1 MSSDPE
7 RAPAAT
13 RSPTAPPPGTGA
25 APTTTGT
32 GPTPPAVTTP
42 RRLTVEVWIVLG
54 LSLLKAGVYAVIVL
68 VDRLTQTASLGS
80 QSTALNPSQ
89 SARPWL
95 DLLYQLYSILVPL
108 VPVALVLYL
117 LAPTF
122 RAAARRIGLDG
133 SRPWGD
139 LGRGAALAAA
149 IGIPGLGLYAA
160 GRALGITVQVQP
172 EALGSAWWTIPVLL
186 LAAAQNGLLE
196 EVVAVG
202 YLSER
207 LRDLRWRA
215 PAIIVASAL
224 LRGSYHLY
232 QGIGPFVGNVVMGLV
247 FAEVYRRTR
256 RVTPLVVAHTLM
268 DAFVFVG
275 YSLVPTAWL
284 VALHL
289 T

>member
-1 MSSDPE
+1 VSEQLPD
-7 RAPAAT
+7 
-13 RSPTAPPPGTGA
+13 TAGR
-25 APTTTGT
+25 
-32 GPTPPAVTTP
+32 
-42 RRLTVEVWIVLG
+42 RRLTIEIWIVLG
-54 LSLLKAGVYAVIVL
+54 LSLARAGVYALIVL
-68 VDRLTQTASLGS
+68 LDRVTQTTALGD
-80 QSTALNPSQ
+80 QSAVLNPSQ

-95 DLLYQLYSILVPL
+95 DLLYQLYSILTPL

-117 LAPTF
+117 LAPSF

-133 SRPWGD
+133 SRPWRD
-139 LGRGAALAAA
+139 LAVGAGLAAA
-149 IGIPGLGLYAA
+149 IGLPGIGLWVV

-186 LAAAQNGLLE
+186 LSAFQNGLLE
-196 EVVAVG
+196 EVIAVA
-202 YLSER
+202 YLSTR
-207 LRDLRWRA
+207 LRELDWRA

-232 QGIGPFVGNVVMGLV
+232 QGFGPFFGNVVMGLV
-247 FAEVYRRTR
+247 FAEYFRRTR

-275 YSLVPTAWL
+275 YALVPTAWL